1 MRKGEYIGVAKK
13 EDKQAIAQ
21 IWREVF
27 TSERLYLSIIFND
40 LYPHLTP
47 FVYKIG
53 DKVFSI
59 AFAIPLSI
67 GELKGEYIYG
77 VATKREARGGGLASS
92 LINHMESHFKNRGE
106 NFLLLRPAEEPLFE
120 YYLKLGFT
128 LPLKRSEISIKI
140 EKEGL
145 SPLKK
150 RRRFSQLTPLLL
162 QRRREAMALPIYLW
176 PKGVYKSII
185 NLALLDNGC
194 TYNFR
199 YKDSSEYLIARAD
212 YTSAECVVIEEAS
225 PLLKDKNALLDK
237 ELVSLL
243 CKAALSINEEAKRI
257 SLYAPAINGE
267 DSAGFALAKPL
278 TASPRILERIKGG
291 FFNFTME

>member
-1 MRKGEYIGVAKK
+1 MRREEYIGVAQK
-13 EDKQAIAQ
+13 EDKQAIVQ

-53 DKVFSI
+53 GEVFSI

-77 VATKREARGGGLASS
+77 VATKGEARGGGLASS
-92 LINHMESHFKNRGE
+92 LINHIENHFKKRGE
-106 NFLLLRPAEEPLFE
+106 NFLLLRPAEEPLFDF
-120 YYLKLGFT
+120 YLKLGFT
-128 LPLKRSEISIKI
+128 LPLKRREISIKI
-140 EKEGL
+140 EKEEL

-150 RRRFSQLTPLLL
+150 RARFSQLTPLLL
-162 QRRREAMALPIYLW
+162 QRRREAIALPLYLW

-185 NLALLDNGC
+185 NLALLDKGC

-199 YKDSSEYLIARAD
+199 YKNSSEYLIAHLD

-225 PLLKDKNALLDK
+225 PLLKDKNPFLDK
-237 ELVSLL
+237 ELESLL
-243 CKAALSINEEAKRI
+243 CEAALSINEEAKRI
-257 SLYAPAINGE
+257 SLYAPVIKGE
-267 DSAGFALAKPL
+267 DGAVFALAKPL
-278 TASPRILERIKGG
+278 TASPRISERITEG
-291 FFNFTME
+291 FFNFTLE